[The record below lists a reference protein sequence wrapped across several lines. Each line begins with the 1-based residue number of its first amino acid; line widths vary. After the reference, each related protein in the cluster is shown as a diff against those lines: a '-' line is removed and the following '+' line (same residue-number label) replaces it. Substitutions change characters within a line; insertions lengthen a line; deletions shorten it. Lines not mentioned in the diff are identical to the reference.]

1 MASHIERRK
10 FLATLGGAATWP
22 LAARAQQPTMPVI
35 GFLSGYPAESF
46 APETQPYAAAF
57 RQGLSETG
65 YSDGHN
71 VTIEYRWAE
80 NQPSRLPVLAAE
92 LVRRKVAVIAAT
104 GGTASALAAKAA
116 TATIPIV
123 FTGGSDPVAIGL
135 VASLNRP
142 GGNVTGVTFLAN
154 VLAAKRVELVNDVV
168 PRASLIGLLV
178 NPDNPNAASETSD
191 METAT
196 RSIGKQSVL
205 LRASTDRQLDAAFT
219 SLVEQ
224 RASALAIAG
233 DTFFLSRREQLV
245 ALVARYAI
253 PASYPS
259 REFVVAGGLMSYGA
273 SITDMYRLAGVY
285 TGRILKGEE
294 PANLPV
300 MQPTKFEL
308 TINLKTAKAF
318 GLQIP
323 DKLLAIADEVIE

>member
-1 MASHIERRK
+1 VKRRA
-10 FLATLGGAATWP
+10 FITLLGGAAAAWP
-22 LAARAQQPTMPVI
+22 LAARAQQTAMPVV

-123 FTGGSDPVAIGL
+123 FTGGTDPVAIGL

-154 VLAAKRVELVNDVV
+154 VLAAKRVELVNEVT

-178 NPDNPNAASETSD
+178 NPDNPNAVSETSD

-196 RSIGKQSVL
+196 RAIGKRSVL
-205 LRASTDRQLDAAFT
+205 LRASTDRELDAAFT
-219 SLVEQ
+219 SLADQ
-224 RASALAIAG
+224 RANALAIAG

-245 ALVARYAI
+245 ALVARYAV

-273 SITDMYRLAGVY
+273 SITDMYRQVGVY
-285 TGRILKGEE
+285 TGRILNGAK
-294 PANLPV
+294 PADLPV

-308 TINLKTAKAF
+308 TINLKTAKAL
-318 GLQIP
+318 GLQMP
-323 DKLLAIADEVIE
+323 DKLLVAADEVIE

>member
-1 MASHIERRK
+1 MRRRE
-10 FLATLGGAATWP
+10 FITLLGGVAAAWP
-22 LAARAQQPTMPVI
+22 LAAHAQQSGLPVI

-46 APETQPYAAAF
+46 APETQPLSAAF

-116 TATIPIV
+116 TTTIPIV

-142 GGNVTGVTFLAN
+142 GGNITGVTFLAN
-154 VLAAKRVELVNDVV
+154 VLAAKRVELVNEVA

-178 NPDNPNAASETSD
+178 NPDNPNAVSETSD

-196 RSIGKQSVL
+196 RAIGKRSVL
-205 LRASTDRQLDAAFT
+205 LRASTDRELDAAFT
-219 SLVEQ
+219 SLADQ
-224 RASALAIAG
+224 QANALAIAG
-233 DTFFLSRREQLV
+233 DTFFLSRCEQLV
-245 ALVARYAI
+245 ALVARYAV

-273 SITDMYRLAGVY
+273 SITDMYRQVGVY
-285 TGRILKGEE
+285 TGRILNGAK
-294 PANLPV
+294 PADLPV

-323 DKLLAIADEVIE
+323 DRLLAVADEVIE

>member
-1 MASHIERRK
+1 MRRRE
-10 FLATLGGAATWP
+10 FITLLGGVAAAWP
-22 LAARAQQPTMPVI
+22 LAAHAQQSGLPVI

-46 APETQPYAAAF
+46 APETQPLSAAF

-123 FTGGSDPVAIGL
+123 FTGGTDPVAIGL

-154 VLAAKRVELVNDVV
+154 VLAAKRVELVNEVT

-178 NPDNPNAASETSD
+178 NPDNPNAVSETSD

-196 RSIGKQSVL
+196 RAIGKRSVL
-205 LRASTDRQLDAAFT
+205 LRASTDRELDAAFT
-219 SLVEQ
+219 SLADQ
-224 RASALAIAG
+224 RANALAIAG

-245 ALVARYAI
+245 ALVARYAV

-273 SITDMYRLAGVY
+273 SITDMYRQVGVY
-285 TGRILKGEE
+285 TGRILNGAK
-294 PANLPV
+294 PADLPV

-308 TINLKTAKAF
+308 TINLKTAKAL
-318 GLQIP
+318 GLQMP
-323 DKLLAIADEVIE
+323 DKLLVAADEVIE